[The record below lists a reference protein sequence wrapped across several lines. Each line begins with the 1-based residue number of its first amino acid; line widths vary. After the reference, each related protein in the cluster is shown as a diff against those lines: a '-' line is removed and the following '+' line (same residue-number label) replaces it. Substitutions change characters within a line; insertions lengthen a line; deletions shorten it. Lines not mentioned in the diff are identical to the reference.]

1 MILLG
6 FFRAS
11 LFFLAATSFFAPS
24 AFAVSND
31 PVSNETKKPLSIE
44 EVLKSRLLDPATPRE
59 GIEDIAA
66 YYRLVSLMEQKSFD
80 RFEDQVN
87 AFRAGYPD
95 SPFAAKSEFLR
106 KLYLYNTK
114 PWKDFLTNRFG
125 ATESFDFY
133 NYLKGRGE
141 TNRLL
146 DFIDARIVQAGRAN
160 TFAPIIGE
168 VCAFHAATSGKSFRD
183 LALSWTNQDRL
194 FFYARLLYKADRYTE
209 ALPLITALEK
219 SGRYP
224 ETSYYLGVIHFESFQ
239 YDKAEPYLKK
249 YLDSFEENDPDASDS
264 RSYARWI
271 RLLSLEKMKRV
282 DEAYAL
288 AGEYAPKYGDQ
299 RVYQILMRLA
309 KYSFPTNYASM
320 RSNFLA
326 RFPDSWTA
334 YLMQRDDALTFLE
347 AGKVGEGLAILK
359 KIYKWRQSDFRY
371 LASVLSNTNHEEA
384 FLKNE
389 NPFYDYFY
397 FQKQYASYFPFE
409 FSKRESFL
417 KEQAALGLDILRL
430 GKLTA
435 VTNLSRF
442 YAVSAEALKW
452 KVVTNREPAFA
463 VWAGVDT
470 KRAAF
475 IERLPDA
482 TLRRT
487 KWLLALGEKELAENY
502 LEKEKFENEA
512 ARFSILGA
520 LCEMSG
526 DDVRRLRQQQFSSD
540 SARDVNFLPWEY
552 LRRLYPL
559 YRFEVVKYFCSL
571 YEVPPSL
578 ALAVMREE
586 SRFNFRAVSAVGA
599 RGLMQIMDA
608 TGRGLFKG
616 AGLDK
621 YKSMNLSDPVE
632 NIHLGIRYLGFLL
645 RHFKGDEI
653 QAVASYNGG
662 EGNVDRWS
670 KGTFTNRLHFALS
683 IPYDETERY
692 VQKVLASK
700 WKYDLYYPELKSRVS
715 P

>member
-1 MILLG
+1 MAPRILFSAAGLV
-6 FFRAS
+6 
-11 LFFLAATSFFAPS
+11 FFLCGNVLAASNLAS
-24 AFAVSND
+24 AS
-31 PVSNETKKPLSIE
+31 ETKKHLSLE
-44 EVLKSRLLDPATPRE
+44 DVLKTRIQDPATPRE

-66 YYRLVSLMEQKSFD
+66 YYRLVSLMDQKSFD
-80 RFEDQVN
+80 GFEGEVN
-87 AFRAGYPD
+87 AFRAAYSN

-106 KLYLYNTK
+106 KLFLYNTK
-114 PWKDFLTNRFG
+114 PWEDFLTNRFG
-125 ATESFDFY
+125 ASESFDFY

-146 DFIDARIVQAGRAN
+146 EFIDARIVETGRAN
-160 TFAPIIGE
+160 TFVPIIGE
-168 VCAFHAATSGKSFRD
+168 VATFYASASAKSFRE

-209 ALPLITALEK
+209 ALPLIEALEK
-219 SGRYP
+219 TGRYP
-224 ETSYYLGVIHFESFQ
+224 ETSYYLGVIHFEGFQ

-249 YLDSFEENDPDASDS
+249 YLDRPTENDQDS
-264 RSYARWI
+264 VSYARWI
-271 RLLSLEKMKRV
+271 YLLSLEKLKKV
-282 DEAYAL
+282 DEAFAL
-288 AGEYAPKYGDQ
+288 AGEYAPKYSDQ
-299 RVYQILMRLA
+299 RIYQILMRLA
-309 KYSFPTNYASM
+309 KYSFPAQYPAM

-334 YLMQRDDALTFLE
+334 YLMQRDDALTSIE
-347 AGKVGEGLAILK
+347 AGKTGEGLATLK

-371 LASVLSNTNHEEA
+371 LASVLSNTNQEEA

-397 FQKQYASYFPFE
+397 FQPKYASYFPFE
-409 FSKRESFL
+409 FSKREAFL

-430 GKLTA
+430 GKVSA

-442 YAVSAEALKW
+442 YAVPAEALKW

-463 VWAGVDT
+463 VWAG
-470 KRAAF
+470 
-475 IERLPDA
+475 IETNREALLDRLPEA
-482 TLRRT
+482 TLRRV
-487 KWLLALGEKELAENY
+487 KWLLALGEKELAENF

-512 ARFSILGA
+512 ARFAALAALYDLG
-520 LCEMSG
+520 G
-526 DDVRRLRQQQFSSD
+526 DDVKRLRLQQFSTD
-540 SARDVNFLPWEY
+540 SGRDVNFLPWEY

-559 YRFEVVKYFCSL
+559 YRFEVVNYFCSL
-571 YEVPPSL
+571 YNTPPSL

-616 AGLDK
+616 AGLER

-645 RHFKGDEI
+645 RHFGGDEI

-670 KGTFTNRLHFALS
+670 KGTFTNRLHFALM

-700 WKYDLYYPELKSRVS
+700 WKYELFYPELKNQSAK
-715 P
+715 